1 MGRTDFRSGLIL
13 SVISLVSI
21 GYALSLPQGITKMGV
36 LQPGVFPLFISIGLL
51 IFSIILT
58 IQGMIKT
65 KVQDEAKAQ
74 FNMISLLQ
82 NKSLLLMAG
91 IFVYF
96 TVVLLIGFLIS
107 TLIAAFISVHFIFKH
122 KLVQSIFI
130 TLIISFGTYFI
141 FQSFLNINLPK
152 GILLAGIFQT

>member
-1 MGRTDFRSGLIL
+1 MTDFRSGLVL

-21 GYALSLPQGITKMGV
+21 GYALSLPQGITNMGV

-58 IQGMIKT
+58 IQGLKGKKKQTEGIG
-65 KVQDEAKAQ
+65 Q

-82 NKSLLLMAG
+82 NKSLLLIAG

-96 TVVLLIGFLIS
+96 TVVLFLGFLVS
-107 TLIAAFISVHFIFKH
+107 TIIAVFISIHFVFKH
-122 KLVQSIFI
+122 KLSNSLFI

-141 FQSFLNINLPK
+141 FQSFLNNKLPE
-152 GILLAGIFQT
+152 GILLTGIIQ